1 MSWPQ
6 TTRATSPHLFG
17 RLDILPHGFSFT
29 LELLIWEIQFSP
41 SRVERGG
48 VGAAVQVIDEF

>member
-6 TTRATSPHLFG
+6 TAEP
-17 RLDILPHGFSFT
+17 LPHISLGDLTFTPWILFS

-48 VGAAVQVIDEF
+48 VGAAAQVIDEF